1 MSKRLSLLLFLG
13 YCTLLQDVFLK
24 PVTAEVTRDGTT
36 NTTVDVSGNNF
47 TIQEGERAG
56 GNLFHSFG
64 EFSVPTDGSAFFNN
78 AADIVNIFSRVT
90 GGNISNIDGL
100 LRANGSANLFLLN
113 PAGIVFGENARL
125 AIGGSFF
132 GTTADSFLFE
142 DGEFSATDLD
152 NPPLLTI
159 NTPIGLGLGD
169 NPGDIEN
176 RSQFGLTEQTFD
188 SNENPETVQFTR
200 VTNITGLEV
209 APGQNLALI
218 GGNIFLEGSG
228 TTAPGGKVELG
239 GLSVAGEIGI
249 NPDGSLSF
257 PDGITR
263 ADVTLTGGA
272 LVNVTAG
279 GGGFINVNAHNVS
292 LSEEGRLL
300 AGIGEGL
307 GSSDAVAG
315 DIVVNASESITLM
328 GDGKGDSP
336 KDLDAGIRN
345 LVGEPPELQSNPEE
359 GSTAI
364 GNAGSIFI
372 NTNLLEV
379 TKRADIN
386 NKVFGT
392 GDAGDVNINA
402 DEVSMSEGE
411 IASQVRAEGQGNSGN
426 VNINTNIFNATD
438 FSFVTT
444 EHLSK
449 DPGNAGNIN
458 LHATDSV
465 KIQGGGGSAFIASK
479 QGDAIGNAG
488 DIKIKITTGSFLISG
503 DDNKLL
509 SLASGTGNAGNVN
522 IIAENN
528 VLINDGAEIFV
539 QVLEGGEGDSGN
551 VNITTTTGSLKI
563 QNGSEIRAENQGVGN
578 AGNINIK
585 ASDKIFLGD
594 SLISAEALS
603 DAVGNSGNID
613 IHSNSLTSQ
622 GSQILVDNQG
632 RGNAG
637 NITIKV
643 IDSVVLDS
651 LNKDLDSGISQ
662 ILSQLNNVE
671 DNLERQGGDIDISAA
686 SISLDNFA
694 QISTNAKQGSMGKAG
709 NITLNADTISVNNGS
724 IIDALTETDFD
735 GGDVNIKANFL
746 ELTSGG
752 KIVTANDAGG
762 NAGDINLNIAGDIIL
777 NNGNPPEDSPFD
789 EPILKDLKLKTGIF
803 ANNFP
808 GSTGDGGDI
817 DISADSINFE
827 DQGSIS
833 AETVSGTGGNV
844 TLKVNDN
851 ISMRNNSLISA
862 KAGAGDGGN
871 LDIKARFILGFP
883 SQGNGNDLL
892 ATAEEGDGGNID
904 INAQRI
910 FNLQEGQAIDEN
922 GDRISNNRNDIDAS
936 SDFGLNGT
944 VEISEPDVN
953 LAQEERLSTEVV
965 DLERLI
971 AQNLCQRG
979 DESEF
984 IITGK
989 GGMAPSPSEPRDGE
1003 ISEVDLVE
1011 PAPFVEDGEEE
1022 EQSKSPLE
1030 SQQASEDNPLP
1041 VEEIVQAQGWIINEQ
1056 GKVRLV
1062 AYKTDPNSSPTRAK
1076 EPPVCHQ

>member
-100 LRANGSANLFLLN
+100 LRANGNANLFLLN

-159 NTPIGLGLGD
+159 NVPIGLGLGD
-169 NPGDIEN
+169 NPGNIVN
-176 RSQFGLTEQTFD
+176 RSNFGFTDQTFD
-188 SNENPETVQFTR
+188 QVRDSETIQTTS

-209 APGQNLALI
+209 DQGQSLALI

-239 GLSVAGEIGI
+239 GLSLAGEIGI

-279 GGGFINVNAHNVS
+279 GGGFINVNARNLT
-292 LSEEGRLL
+292 LSEQSQIR
-300 AGIGEGL
+300 AGIAENM
-307 GSSDAVAG
+307 GSPEAQAG
-315 DIVVNASESITLM
+315 DITIDATESIRIV
-328 GDGKGDSP
+328 GIEQP
-336 KDLDAGIRN
+336 AGGPGWNTEIDN
-345 LVGEPPELQSNPEE
+345 HVGINPNKTDNSDDK
-359 GSTAI
+359 STAQ
-364 GNAGSIFI
+364 GNAGDIFI
-372 NTNLLEV
+372 NTNSLEISSKG
-379 TKRADIN
+379 TIRFR
-386 NKVFGT
+386 NKGK
-392 GDAGDVNINA
+392 ISS
-402 DEVSMSEGE
+402 VSFSE
-411 IASQVRAEGQGNSGN
+411 GNSGDVV
-426 VNINTNIFNATD
+426 VNANNI
-438 FSFVTT
+438 
-444 EHLSK
+444 LL
-449 DPGNAGNIN
+449 DPGDISSEVQSEKGNAGNVEIN
-458 LHATDSV
+458 VNDSLSV
-465 KIQGGGGSAFIASK
+465 MNESVIQAK
-479 QGDAIGNAG
+479 QINNVEGNAG
-488 DIKIKITTGSFLISG
+488 DITINTGSF
-503 DDNKLL
+503 
-509 SLASGTGNAGNVN
+509 
-522 IIAENN
+522 
-528 VLINDGAEIFV
+528 
-539 QVLEGGEGDSGN
+539 
-551 VNITTTTGSLKI
+551 SLK
-563 QNGSEIRAENQGVGN
+563 GKTFVLT
-578 AGNINIK
+578 
-585 ASDKIFLGD
+585 DKRG
-594 SLISAEALS
+594 
-603 DAVGNSGNID
+603 
-613 IHSNSLTSQ
+613 
-622 GSQILVDNQG
+622 G

-637 NITIKV
+637 DITIHAS
-643 IDSVVLDS
+643 DSIVLEGTEEGS
-651 LNKDLDSGISQ
+651 SQ
-662 ILSQLNNVE
+662 LSTQIADNAVGNAGTIKINTNILSIT
-671 DNLERQGGDIDISAA
+671 QGNIFADTAGQGDAGDIIIEATDV
-686 SISLDNFA
+686 SIDQNSKILTQVQDTANGKGGKI
-694 QISTNAKQGSMGKAG
+694 QI
-709 NITLNADTISVNNGS
+709 NADNIF
-724 IIDALTETDFD
+724 LTETSFVSTKTDAEAT
-735 GGDVNIKANFL
+735 GD
-746 ELTSGG
+746 
-752 KIVTANDAGG
+752 
-762 NAGDINLNIAGDIIL
+762 AGDIIL
-777 NNGNPPEDSPFD
+777 NADTIRITKGSSFDSFTDGNSNGGNITITTRILEIFSGGEVTTSTFAQGNAGDITVNASESVILSGVAEADDENPNRSGLSANALVGSGNGGNINIVTDRLIINDGGTIEAGNFEGLDRLKPGTGKPGDIYVEANSLSLTNEARISAATQSETGNTANINLQLTEDLT
-789 EPILKDLKLKTGIF
+789 LKDNSF
-803 ANNFP
+803 
-808 GSTGDGGDI
+808 
-817 DISADSINFE
+817 ISARALE
-827 DQGSIS
+827 D
-833 AETVSGTGGNV
+833 A
-844 TLKVNDN
+844 
-851 ISMRNNSLISA
+851 
-862 KAGAGDGGN
+862 DGGN
-871 LDIKARFILGFP
+871 LNINARFILGFP
-883 SQGNGNDLL
+883 SQGNGNDLI
-892 ATAEEGDGGNID
+892 AKAEEGDGGKID
-904 INAQRI
+904 INAQQI
-910 FNLQEGQAIDEN
+910 FNLQEGRAINDN
-922 GDRISNNRNDIDAS
+922 GEFIPNNRNDIDAS
-936 SDFGLNGT
+936 SDSGLDGT